1 MNWELIMISSDK
13 ENLIWEVLQVRT
25 QQSLK
30 WALQLQN
37 QLRDIQK
44 QVSDIC
50 IYRPIKAYK
59 MIKTLSFE
67 VGKLEKEIT
76 NVVEELQKIIMLAP
90 DNNMGNILSSCLDTI
105 RLATKITH
113 LQTQW
118 GRVESSIQQTGAFSF
133 AIFSLYISL
142 ISTFVSLILPI
153 LMK

>member
-105 RLATKITH
+105 RLATKSHIFKPNGAGSRVLSNKQVLFR
-113 LQTQW
+113 LQY
-118 GRVESSIQQTGAFSF
+118 F
-133 AIFSLYISL
+133 LYI
-142 ISTFVSLILPI
+142 FH
-153 LMK
+153 